1 MTTWI
6 DVVSSAIAFI
16 VVVLFYGIG
25 LGVAGS
31 LAYLVFSLLTGV
43 TL

>member
-1 MTTWI
+1 MTIWI
-6 DVVSSAIAFI
+6 EILSRVVAYAVI
-16 VVVLFYGIG
+16 VLLYGIG
-25 LGVAGS
+25 LGVSVS